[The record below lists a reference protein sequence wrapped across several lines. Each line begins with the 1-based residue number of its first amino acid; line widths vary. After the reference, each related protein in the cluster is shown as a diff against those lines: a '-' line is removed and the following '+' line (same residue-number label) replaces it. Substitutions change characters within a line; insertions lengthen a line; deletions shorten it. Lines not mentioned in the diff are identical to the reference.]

1 MLKRLRLQPV
11 TLQVKQRGTDL
22 RVRVM
27 ASETFVNRLIAKL
40 NSDAWPRALTQMLIE
55 AANTSSIL
63 LTS

>member
-55 AANTSSIL
+55 AVNTSSIL